1 MQDKNKKN
9 RFFFSFLYVCM
20 CIVVRV
26 ATRHMLG
33 RDGGKKK
40 KERERRKIEFS
51 SHSNDT
57 KLHNLSINVV
67 LLL

>member
-1 MQDKNKKN
+1 
-9 RFFFSFLYVCM
+9 M